1 MDENSCNLCSSR
13 EAHHSEKV
21 KKELL
26 TRVNRIEGQIR
37 GVGKMIENNIY
48 CDDILNQITSIRA
61 ALAGLSK
68 QLLEEHIKTCITE
81 KIKNNDSEA
90 VAELLETIRKIIK

>member
-13 EAHHSEKV
+13 KAHHSEKV

-81 KIKNNDSEA
+81 KIKKQ
-90 VAELLETIRKIIK
+90 RQ